1 MIEWLFFY
9 FLQSLKFAIFDWSKQ
24 SQDHQDQDSMGTM
37 ECTLAEAI
45 AASSKGKFERGLSP
59 FRQHLGDSGVG
70 EFTMTLCSRNFQ
82 NVKLRLDFVEID
94 DFTAPQN

>member
-1 MIEWLFFY
+1 
-9 FLQSLKFAIFDWSKQ
+9 
-24 SQDHQDQDSMGTM
+24 MGTM

-82 NVKLRLDFVEID
+82 NVKLRLDFVEI
-94 DFTAPQN
+94 

>member
-1 MIEWLFFY
+1 
-9 FLQSLKFAIFDWSKQ
+9 
-24 SQDHQDQDSMGTM
+24 MGTM

-70 EFTMTLCSRNFQ
+70 KFTVHYAQTWARQNFQEGDRIWCSRGGQNLKNF
-82 NVKLRLDFVEID
+82 KRGD
-94 DFTAPQN
+94 

>member
-1 MIEWLFFY
+1 MTAKFLDFHTDDIFFFF
-9 FLQSLKFAIFDWSKQ
+9 FLQCLKFAIFDWSKP

-70 EFTMTLCSRNFQ
+70 KFT
-82 NVKLRLDFVEID
+82 VHYAPEI
-94 DFTAPQN
+94 FKM

>member
-1 MIEWLFFY
+1 MTKCHEIICFVNKTQDLNFALFF
-9 FLQSLKFAIFDWSKQ
+9 FQSLKFAIFDWSKP

-70 EFTMTLCSRNFQ
+70 
-82 NVKLRLDFVEID
+82 KLTVHYAPEI
-94 DFTAPQN
+94 FKM